1 MRVTESR
8 LSSRQ
13 NLLKVHRELKVTA
26 AVVFGF
32 TRLFARTI
40 YTYMCV
46 TVKVELPCA
55 ESNFLTVKVNSLIT
69 PLMEIVLHT
78 ATNCN
83 VLGNVQFKE
92 KIISIYYLLEPA
104 ELQLYNFGE
113 QNVSVAVYAHFG
125 LNI

>member
-26 AVVFGF
+26 AVVLGLQGF
-32 TRLFARTI
+32 LYVL

-55 ESNFLTVKVNSLIT
+55 ESNFLTV
-69 PLMEIVLHT
+69 
-78 ATNCN
+78 
-83 VLGNVQFKE
+83 
-92 KIISIYYLLEPA
+92 
-104 ELQLYNFGE
+104 
-113 QNVSVAVYAHFG
+113 
-125 LNI
+125 